1 MIGDLVSQ
9 RNMFVENNKYENAS
23 TLPRIALTTTVI
35 APAIDSIAI
44 NAYSHGGWTKFGR
57 AMNTGIYNNHTF
69 MGGSFFGEAYGKM
82 FKLKDGASPFGGIGK
97 MIRGDGQNRFSMNF
111 ISKKYMEAKE
121 GFNMAADVGENF
133 IETGLGISRNHKD
146 FFNLMKNHGF
156 EKFSEISVNK
166 TTVRKVKS
174 SGGKMLKNTNKVIN
188 KVDKYQVSNSVKQ
201 EFFENFVEHYKPEQT
216 KEIFNKFFGTMDSS
230 SIVSFQQSLNNA
242 GFKTTLNTVE
252 ELGTKEALEKA
263 AGELSETVY
272 KSYFK
277 KTVAQE
283 IMGHPA
289 TMLLTGAGNIGG
301 KLGTFLNIGGAV
313 MGSMTN
319 MHQESMIQSN
329 MNLGNFQHI
338 RGENTLNDTVIES
351 TYSNARRSMSNEQD
365 LNYVL
370 RASNN
375 AEQYRRDIDPI
386 DIDRTASKLENFT
399 LY

>member
-1 MIGDLVSQ
+1 MLDDLVSQ
-9 RNMFVENNKYENAS
+9 RNMFVENSKYENSS
-23 TLPRIALTTTVI
+23 TLPRIALTTAFI
-35 APAIDSIAI
+35 APMIDSIAI

-69 MGGSFFGEAYGKM
+69 MGGSFFGETYGKI
-82 FKLKDGASPFGGIGK
+82 FKLKDGSSPFGGIGK
-97 MIRGDGQNRFSMNF
+97 MVRGDGQNKFSMNF

-133 IETGLGISRNHKD
+133 IETGLGFSRNHKD
-146 FFNLMKNHGF
+146 FFNLMKSHDFEGFSKIKKAKSSKKFKHSRMKNFKVENYKVTNNAKEEFF
-156 EKFSEISVNK
+156 EKFV
-166 TTVRKVKS
+166 
-174 SGGKMLKNTNKVIN
+174 
-188 KVDKYQVSNSVKQ
+188 
-201 EFFENFVEHYKPEQT
+201 ENYKPEET
-216 KEIFNKFFGTMDSS
+216 KELFNKFFGKMDSD
-230 SIVSFQQSLNNA
+230 SIISFQQSLNNA

-277 KTVAQE
+277 KTIAQE

-319 MHQESMIQSN
+319 MHQESMIQTN

-338 RGENTLNDTVIES
+338 RGENTLNDTVVES